1 MAIIYNFLTRS
12 YKGHKLKGGLMN
24 KEVSNSQVLQSIV
37 NLSDQIEDLSGQLTQ
52 TEERLN
58 VKIGKLDAKISVL
71 SDRLLGTQAEVKML
85 KNTYWTMLQR

>member
-1 MAIIYNFLTRS
+1 
-12 YKGHKLKGGLMN
+12 MN
-24 KEVSNSQVLQSIV
+24 KEVSNSQILQSIV

-58 VKIGKLDAKISVL
+58 GKIGKLDAKISVL
-71 SDRLLGTQAEVKML
+71 SERLLDTQAEVKML

>member
-1 MAIIYNFLTRS
+1 
-12 YKGHKLKGGLMN
+12 MN

-58 VKIGKLDAKISVL
+58 GKIGKLDAKISVL
-71 SDRLLGTQAEVKML
+71 SERLLDTQAEVKML

>member
-12 YKGHKLKGGLMN
+12 YKVLKSKGGLMN
-24 KEVSNSQVLQSIV
+24 KEVSNSQILQSIV

-58 VKIGKLDAKISVL
+58 GKIGKLDAKISVL
-71 SDRLLGTQAEVKML
+71 SERLLDIKQK
-85 KNTYWTMLQR
+85 